1 MNFYLNPSFG
11 KAMTFL
17 FRFSFFSMLF
27 IAVTLWLGRTFFP
40 PESIPV
46 GTDDEDRWTVI
57 IDAGHGG
64 RDGGA
69 SAADGTLE
77 KHLNLAVAKKLEHLL
92 RLADIRVVMT
102 RSEDIELASPDSDHK
117 KRDDLNA
124 RLAMTEQYENAI
136 LVSIHMNT
144 FPVAKYSGL
153 QVYYSKN
160 HAKSLTLA
168 EQIQKDS
175 LSLKADNDRTVKA
188 SGDSIFLLS
197 HAKIPAV
204 LVECGF
210 LSNPEETALLK
221 TEAYQQKLAM
231 SLYTSIMTYLTEI
244 SKAGDS

>member
-1 MNFYLNPSFG
+1 
-11 KAMTFL
+11 MTFL
-17 FRFSFFSMLF
+17 LRFSFFSAVF
-27 IAVTLWLGRTFFP
+27 IIATLWLGRTFFP

-46 GTDDEDRWTVI
+46 GTAEDDRFTVI

-92 RLADIRVVMT
+92 RLADVRVVMT

-210 LSNPEETALLK
+210 LSNPEEAALLAN
-221 TEAYQQKLAM
+221 EDYQRALAR
-231 SLYTSIMTYLTEI
+231 LLFLAIMEYQT
-244 SKAGDS
+244 